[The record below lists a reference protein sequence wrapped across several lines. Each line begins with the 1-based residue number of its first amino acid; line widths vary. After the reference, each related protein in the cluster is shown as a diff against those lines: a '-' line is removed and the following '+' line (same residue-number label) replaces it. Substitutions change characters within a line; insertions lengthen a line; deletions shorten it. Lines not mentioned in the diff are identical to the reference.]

1 MRFTREQLASVIVMA
16 FAGLLVM
23 YVETMI
29 VPSLPTLI
37 NYFHTDYDTLS
48 WVVTSYLI
56 AGTVSSIIFGKL
68 ADIYGKKKV
77 FLILAGIYS
86 FAIIFGGFSKT
97 ISEFIIIRTIQG
109 SGMAMFPVA
118 FSLIRDEFPPEEIP
132 LAQGIVSSMFA
143 GGASIGLVFG
153 AYISQNYGW
162 EWDYHTSIPLALLL
176 FFLAWKYL
184 RESPYKTKTNIDW
197 PGTLLLSSGIIMALI
212 ATSEGEYWG
221 WTSESIISL
230 YAFSVVLI
238 SLFLYVETIV
248 KEPLINLDML
258 IERDI
263 FLTNFVSL
271 FVASG
276 MFFLYFTIPPILE
289 DPPPSGFGETI
300 LTAGLTNLPAAI
312 MAIVFAPI
320 AAFITKKYG
329 PKYSIL
335 IGITVQLISF
345 FALYF
350 NRSSVISITEDSLL
364 LGAGASFSMVGIT
377 NILIAITP
385 EDKIGISMGMNQL
398 FRNVGSVIAPAI
410 AGVLETGYQIGIIVG
425 EYPGRFGDLNFIPYI
440 AYFPSNE
447 AFDLIYITGII
458 VALINL
464 SLTLLL
470 KDIKIGGEKDE

>member
-1 MRFTREQLASVIVMA
+1 MRFTKDQIAAVIVMA
-16 FAGLLVM
+16 FAGLLIM

-37 NYFHTDYDTLS
+37 DYFHTDYDTLS

-56 AGTVSSIIFGKL
+56 SGTVSSIIFGKL
-68 ADIYGKKKV
+68 ADIYGKKKI
-77 FLILAGIYS
+77 FMILTGLYS
-86 FAIIFGGFSKT
+86 FAIIFGGFSTT

-109 SGMAMFPVA
+109 AGMSMFPVA

-143 GGASIGLVFG
+143 GGASIGLVIG

-176 FFLAWKYL
+176 FFLSWKYL
-184 RESPYKTKTNIDW
+184 KESPYKRKTAIDW
-197 PGTLLLSSGIIMALI
+197 TGTVFLSSGIVLSLI

-221 WTSESIISL
+221 WTSQSIISL
-230 YAFSVVLI
+230 YAFSIVLI
-238 SLFLYVETIV
+238 AIFVYIETIIR
-248 KEPLINLDML
+248 EPLIDMKLL
-258 IERDI
+258 IDRDI

-276 MFFLYFTIPPILE
+276 MFFLYFTIPPLLE
-289 DPPPSGFGETI
+289 DPVPAGFGESI

-312 MAIVFAPI
+312 MAIAFAPI

-335 IGITVQLISF
+335 IGITVQLMSF
-345 FALYF
+345 LALYF
-350 NRSSVISITEDSLL
+350 NRSSVYSITEDSLL
-364 LGAGASFSMVGIT
+364 LGAGSSFSMVGLT
-377 NILIAITP
+377 NILISITP

-410 AGVLETGYQIGIIVG
+410 AGVLETGYEMGVIVG
-425 EYPGRFGDLNFIPYI
+425 EFPGKMGDVTFIPYI
-440 AYFPSNE
+440 MYFPSSE
-447 AFDLIYITGII
+447 AFDLIYITGIL
-458 VALINL
+458 VALITL
-464 SLTLLL
+464 SLAILL
-470 KDIKIGGEKDE
+470 KNIKIGGVKNV